1 MGSTAGCNT
10 SEWQGEV
17 SSCGDDSRGSGEN
30 GGVGNTV
37 GSRIS
42 DNGLQ
47 PAMVMELEERV
58 LMAKPA
64 KGTDCRTMCICEE
77 VAKGN

>member
-1 MGSTAGCNT
+1 M
-10 SEWQGEV
+10 
-17 SSCGDDSRGSGEN
+17 
-30 GGVGNTV
+30 GNTV